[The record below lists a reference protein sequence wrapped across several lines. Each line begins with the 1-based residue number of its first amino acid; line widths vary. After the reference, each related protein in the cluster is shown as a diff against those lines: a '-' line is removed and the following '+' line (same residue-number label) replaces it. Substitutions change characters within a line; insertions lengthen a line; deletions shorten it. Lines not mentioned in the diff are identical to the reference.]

1 MSYERQNSMS
11 RLEQYRARQA
21 ERIEA
26 MSRAIDEGRT
36 TVVSSG
42 ASAEETPRRR
52 VHLSTD
58 RPVKQIPAKPF
69 RVDLNIKHLD
79 TGAWVGSRKS
89 VAATSVESSFRQP
102 IKVTVAAPIR
112 QIGSQA
118 GLRDG
123 QLFSYDAGSGQMIP
137 VEVEMQR
144 TAETQRMIVKRTGGI
159 IKRSRR
165 ARPQHHVMGNVA
177 LKVK

>member
-42 ASAEETPRRR
+42 ASAEETSRRR
-52 VHLSTD
+52 VRLSTD
-58 RPVKQIPAKPF
+58 RPVKQIPAKPL
-69 RVDLNIKHLD
+69 RVDLNIKHD
-79 TGAWVGSRKS
+79 TDAWVGSRKS
-89 VAATSVESSFRQP
+89 VAATSVETSFRQP

-112 QIGSQA
+112 QIGSQTV
-118 GLRDG
+118 LRDG

-144 TAETQRMIVKRTGGI
+144 IIVKRTGGI
-159 IKRSRR
+159 IRRSRR
-165 ARPQHHVMGNVA
+165 AKPQHVMGNVA